1 MPKTGVRFVIT
12 LRPYQQEAI
21 DSTLRYFQEQEG
33 NPLIVLPTGTGK
45 SVVIAD
51 FCKRV
56 LAQWP
61 DTKILVVTHVRELIR
76 QNYEELKGLWPEAPA
91 GINSAGLKKRDYDPS
106 IVFCGIQSVHRKAS
120 KFVKVDLVLV
130 DEAHL
135 IPRKTNTMYQ
145 KFLNNLKIMN
155 PHVRVIGLTA
165 TPYRLD
171 SGLLHSGN
179 DSLFDGVSY
188 EADLKDMVE
197 QGYLTKLMSKQPKTR
212 LDVSGVSVRGGEF
225 VPGEL
230 ERAVNR
236 ADVNESIVREIVL
249 FGAERKSWLI
259 FCAGVQHATDVANIV
274 RRYGVSCETIFG
286 DTPDAERDRIVRDF
300 KAGRIRSIAS
310 MGVLTTGF
318 NAPAVDLLAL
328 LRPTQS
334 TGLYIQIMGRGMRN
348 SPGKSDCLVLDFAG
362 NIARHGPVDRVNPKK
377 PRQTTGEGV
386 APTKDCPK
394 CMSIV
399 FAGCSECPD
408 CGYVWPP
415 TAPAID
421 QTATTLPVMSASA
434 PAEWVKVNS
443 VTYRIHKKPGKPDS
457 MRVEYRAGLEIYR
470 EWVCFDHKGYPRDK
484 ALKWWR
490 KRMTG
495 PGILPGTTV
504 DAIAKADSLM
514 KPTEIQVRKN
524 GKYTEIVEFRFMPG
538 VQAGGTGV
546 PVSAAAGG
554 TQNQGSLL
562 FNALHG

>member
-1 MPKTGVRFVIT
+1 MIT
-12 LRPYQQEAI
+12 LRPYQEEAI
-21 DSTLRYFQEQEG
+21 DSTLRYFQDNDG

-45 SVVIAD
+45 SVVIAE

-76 QNYEELKGLWPEAPA
+76 QNYEELKGMWPEAPA

-106 IVFCGIQSVHRKAS
+106 IVFCGIQSVHKKAS
-120 KFVKVDLVLV
+120 KFVKVDLCLI

-145 KFLNNLKIMN
+145 KFLGNLKIMN
-155 PHVRVIGLTA
+155 PHVRVVGLTA

-171 SGLLHSGN
+171 SGLLHQGDN
-179 DSLFDGVSY
+179 NLFDGISY

-197 QGYLTKLMSKQPKTR
+197 NGYLTKLVSKQPKTR
-212 LDVSGVSVRGGEF
+212 LDVTGVSIRGGEF
-225 VPGEL
+225 VAGEL

-236 ADVNESIVREIVL
+236 TDVNESIVREIVL

-259 FCAGVQHATDVANIV
+259 FCAGVQHATDVAAIV
-274 RRYGVSCETIFG
+274 KRYGISCETIFG
-286 DTPDAERDRIVRDF
+286 DTPSHERDRIVRDF
-300 KAGRIRSIAS
+300 KAGQIRCIAS

-318 NAPAVDLLAL
+318 NAPGVDLLAL

-348 SPGKSDCLVLDFAG
+348 APGKDDCLVLDFAG

-377 PRQTTGEGV
+377 PRKGDGEGV
-386 APTKDCPK
+386 APVKTCPK
-394 CMSIV
+394 CESIV
-399 FAGCSECPD
+399 FAGTSECPD

-415 TAPAID
+415 KPPEIEK
-421 QTATTLPVMSASA
+421 TATTLPVMSMNA
-434 PAEWVKVNS
+434 PATWLKVNAVS
-443 VTYRIHKKPGKPDS
+443 YRMHKKPGKPDS
-457 MRVEYRAGLEIYR
+457 MRVEYRCGLAVYS
-470 EWVCFDHKGYPRDK
+470 EWVFFDHKGYARDK
-484 ALKWWR
+484 SLKWWR
-490 KRMTG
+490 QRMTG
-495 PGILPGTTV
+495 PGILPASTV
-504 DAIAKADSLM
+504 DALARADGLM

-524 GKYTEIVEFRFMPG
+524 GKYTEIVEFRFVPH
-538 VQAGGTGV
+538 VQAGGSGV

-554 TQNQGSLL
+554 TAPQGSLL
-562 FNALHG
+562 LNALHG

>member
-1 MPKTGVRFVIT
+1 MIT
-12 LRPYQQEAI
+12 LRPYQEEAI

-45 SVVIAD
+45 SVVIAE
-51 FCKRV
+51 FCKRI
-56 LAQWP
+56 LAEWS
-61 DTKILVVTHVRELIR
+61 DTKILVVTHVRELIK
-76 QNYEELKGLWPEAPA
+76 QNYDELKTMWPEAPA

-106 IVFCGIQSVHRKAS
+106 IVFCGIQSVHRRAS

-171 SGLLHSGN
+171 SGLLHTGDN
-179 DSLFDGVSY
+179 NLFDGISY

-197 QGYLTKLMSKQPKTR
+197 QGYLTKLVSKQPKTR
-212 LDVSGVSVRGGEF
+212 LDVSGVSIRGGEF
-225 VPGEL
+225 VAGEL

-236 ADVNESIVREIVL
+236 TDVNESIVREIVL

-274 RRYGVSCETIFG
+274 RGYGISCETIFG
-286 DTPDAERDRIVRDF
+286 DTPAAERDRIVRDF

-318 NAPAVDLLAL
+318 NAPAVDLLCL

-377 PRQTTGEGV
+377 PRQSNGEGV

-394 CMSIV
+394 CQSIV

-408 CGYVWPP
+408 CGYEFV
-415 TAPAID
+415 
-421 QTATTLPVMSASA
+421 
-434 PAEWVKVNS
+434 
-443 VTYRIHKKPGKPDS
+443 
-457 MRVEYRAGLEIYR
+457 VERR
-470 EWVCFDHKGYPRDK
+470 E
-484 ALKWWR
+484 L
-490 KRMTG
+490 
-495 PGILPGTTV
+495 TTV
-504 DAIAKADSLM
+504 YGELVEVQRAEAKREQATAATLDELIAIGRRRGMKSPAGWARHVLAARSLRSGKAR
-514 KPTEIQVRKN
+514 VR
-524 GKYTEIVEFRFMPG
+524 EL
-538 VQAGGTGV
+538 
-546 PVSAAAGG
+546 VS
-554 TQNQGSLL
+554 
-562 FNALHG
+562 